1 LKNLPGL
8 SAGRSHGVKK
18 FVKWWLPVLVWMGVI
33 FAGSSIGSLPR
44 VGGRATDSVAHRAAH
59 VMEFAILGALT
70 LRAVGQDR
78 RTTKRE
84 LIITLIIIALYG
96 ASDEFH
102 QRFTPGR
109 SSEGIAVVFDVAGG
123 LVGMWAHHRWVARRH
138 ALQQPGRGPVSVV
151 EAINDACVKRQI
163 D

>member
-1 LKNLPGL
+1 
-8 SAGRSHGVKK
+8 VKK

-33 FAGSSIGSLPR
+33 FAGSSVGSLPR
-44 VGGRATDSVAHRAAH
+44 IGGRATDSVAHRVAH
-59 VMEFAILGALT
+59 VMEFAVLGALT
-70 LRAVGQDR
+70 LRAVSQSKR
-78 RTTKRE
+78 MTKRE
-84 LIITLIIIALYG
+84 MLITLIVVALYG

-123 LVGMWAHHRWVARRH
+123 MIGMWVYHRWIARWR
-138 ALQQPGRGPVSVV
+138 APQQPGRGAVKSI
-151 EAINDACVKRQI
+151 EAIKDSSAERQF

>member
-1 LKNLPGL
+1 M
-8 SAGRSHGVKK
+8 KK
-18 FVKWWLPVLVWMGVI
+18 FVKRWLPVLVWMGVI

-44 VGGRATDSVAHRAAH
+44 IGGKATDGVAHRVAH
-59 VMEFAILGALT
+59 VIEFAVLGALT
-70 LRAVGQDR
+70 LRAVGQGR

-84 LIITLIIIALYG
+84 LIMTLIIIALYG

-123 LVGMWAHHRWVARRH
+123 LAGAWVYRWWRQRHRATSRSGIER
-138 ALQQPGRGPVSVV
+138 PPS
-151 EAINDACVKRQI
+151 EA
-163 D
+163 